1 MTPAPLPAALAEG
14 LRSAFRGRLNEG
26 APLAAHTSARIGGPA
41 DFLLVVRSSDE
52 LEQTV
57 RALWQLAA
65 PFRLLGGGSNV
76 LVADA
81 GVREV
86 VVLNQA
92 RNVRFDEGQAA
103 PEVRAESGASLGTVA
118 RRAVEKGLS
127 GLEWGVTVPG
137 TIGGA
142 VVGNA
147 GAHGGDTAG
156 SLKMAEIL
164 QRDGHVEP
172 WPAERLEY
180 GYRTSW
186 LKRHPGEAAVLAATF
201 RLERSTPGATRTRA
215 AEHTAQRKATQPPGA
230 SMGSMFKNP
239 PGDAAGRLIEAAGL
253 KGARQGEAEISPR
266 HANFFV
272 NRGGASAADV
282 WALIELAREKVAEQ
296 FAVRLELEVE
306 LIGDWEAQGVFGP
319 AVGGAG

>member
-1 MTPAPLPAALAEG
+1 VTPAPLPAALAEG

-26 APLAAHTSARIGGPA
+26 VPLAAHTSARIGGPA

-81 GVREV
+81 GVRGGRLEPGP
-86 VVLNQA
+86 QCEIRA
-92 RNVRFDEGQAA
+92 RAGGARSPGG
-103 PEVRAESGASLGTVA
+103 SGLPWGRWPGGPSKELI
-118 RRAVEKGLS
+118 

-137 TIGGA
+137 TIEA

-147 GAHGGDTAG
+147 GAHGGDTG

-164 QRDGHVEP
+164 HGRMAMWSPGRQNG
-172 WPAERLEY
+172 EY

-186 LKRHPGEAAVLAATF
+186 LKRRPGEAAVW
-201 RLERSTPGATRTRA
+201 RRRSVSSGPPRA
-215 AEHTAQRKATQPPGA
+215 PRAHSGGEHTAQRKATQPPGA
-230 SMGSMFKNP
+230 SMGSMFKN
-239 PGDAAGRLIEAAGL
+239 
-253 KGARQGEAEISPR
+253 RQ
-266 HANFFV
+266 
-272 NRGGASAADV
+272 
-282 WALIELAREKVAEQ
+282 
-296 FAVRLELEVE
+296 
-306 LIGDWEAQGVFGP
+306 
-319 AVGGAG
+319 